1 MDEKKVFAGTGK
13 IVTSWKR
20 GISICLDDVQNYAT
34 RSKNGKFYVNL
45 NVVDLKEPNQWGK
58 DVSVEVNT
66 WKPNQTTGAPQR
78 SYQKPQRGTQQ
89 PSYTAQ
95 QRPNTPENFV
105 DDSGDLQIPF

>member
-1 MDEKKVFAGTGK
+1 MEEKKIYAGSGK

-34 RSKNGKFYVNL
+34 KSKNGKFYVNL

-66 WKPNQTTGAPQR
+66 WKPNQTTPQR
-78 SYQKPQRGTQQ
+78 SYQK
-89 PSYTAQ
+89 
-95 QRPNTPENFV
+95 PNTPENFV
-105 DDSGDLQIPF
+105 DDSGDLGIPF